1 MEYSKKYMKRMLQ
14 VDSNGVLL
22 PPPNSQLANPPT
34 MPLRYVDFTEE
45 DMLYACNELASIGF
59 DAYVFNIEASPNGS
73 L

>member
-1 MEYSKKYMKRMLQ
+1 MTYSKPYMKRMLQ

-22 PPPNSQLANPPT
+22 PTPNSQLANPPT

-45 DMLYACNELASIGF
+45 DMLAVCDTLCRLSL
-59 DAYVFNIEASPNGS
+59 DAYIFNVNPDGT